1 MASQHPAQSEAENQ
15 QQGDTHALPQ
25 QTGTPLAPQQHEQ
38 QQHEQQQQE
47 QQIPMFRD
55 FASI

>member
-25 QTGTPLAPQQHEQ
+25 QTGTPLAPQPM
-38 QQHEQQQQE
+38 QQQE